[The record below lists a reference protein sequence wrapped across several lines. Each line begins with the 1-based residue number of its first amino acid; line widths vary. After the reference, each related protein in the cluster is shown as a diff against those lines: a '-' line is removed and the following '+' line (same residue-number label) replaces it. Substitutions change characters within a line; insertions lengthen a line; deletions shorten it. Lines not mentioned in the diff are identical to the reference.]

1 LFLFHGIPSSSKCH
15 KIVIYKV
22 SKIIPMPKKMY
33 KELIELIEKQSIG
46 KHVTPS
52 VDIILILNQSVCALA
67 P

>member
-1 LFLFHGIPSSSKCH
+1 
-15 KIVIYKV
+15 
-22 SKIIPMPKKMY
+22 MPKKMY